1 MSARLAGCEQDE
13 QEVDHMINS
22 VRIWTRKPARPFF
35 AAIEKEEKSAPRKE
49 ASEREGFFQSFFKMW
64 ENQANLVIRNL
75 ND

>member
-13 QEVDHMINS
+13 QEVDHMINT

-35 AAIEKEEKSAPRKE
+35 AAIEREEKTAPRKE
-49 ASEREGFFQSFFKMW
+49 VVEREGFFQCFFKMW

>member
-1 MSARLAGCEQDE
+1 MSARYAGCVHDE
-13 QEVDHMINS
+13 QEVDHMINT

-35 AAIEKEEKSAPRKE
+35 AAIEREEKPAQRKE
-49 ASEREGFFQSFFKMW
+49 VVPREGFFTSFFKMW

>member
-1 MSARLAGCEQDE
+1 VSARLAGCEQDE

-35 AAIEKEEKSAPRKE
+35 AAIEKEERTAPRKE
-49 ASEREGFFQSFFKMW
+49 AREREGFFNSFFQMW
-64 ENQANLVIRNL
+64 EHQANLAIRNL